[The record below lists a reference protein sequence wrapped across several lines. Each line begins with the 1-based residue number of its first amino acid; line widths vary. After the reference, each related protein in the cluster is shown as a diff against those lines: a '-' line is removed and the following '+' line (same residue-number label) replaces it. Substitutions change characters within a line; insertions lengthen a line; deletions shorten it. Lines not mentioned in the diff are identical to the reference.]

1 MIKRSVQH
9 WIHWTLYGNHEVHV
23 DATGVHQIRLT
34 EFNRGRGFGGGS
46 QENLGGGGHNVRQAR
61 FTVQFAGI
69 LGRPHP
75 GGADDALLPELLFI
89 RPRQRVTRQGGQT
102 VVRVTEGGG
111 FCEKEKKKRTS
122 GLKCGTG
129 KKNLN
134 SM

>member
-1 MIKRSVQH
+1 MR
-9 WIHWTLYGNHEVHV
+9 
-23 DATGVHQIRLT
+23 
-34 EFNRGRGFGGGS
+34 GGS

-129 KKNLN
+129 KKKSEFNVNKWFPKVEDADRGHGWGAGGVKDKDGIQTEAAHLK
-134 SM
+134 